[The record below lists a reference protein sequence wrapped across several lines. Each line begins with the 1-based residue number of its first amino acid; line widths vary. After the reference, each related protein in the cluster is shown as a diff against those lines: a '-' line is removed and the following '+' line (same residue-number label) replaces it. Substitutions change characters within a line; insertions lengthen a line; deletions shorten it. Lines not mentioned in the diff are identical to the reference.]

1 MNNTFT
7 IFEIAAMKMLW
18 AILCT
23 ANSFYIVILEIA
35 I

>member
-7 IFEIAAMKMLW
+7 VFEIAAMKILW

-23 ANSFYIVILEIA
+23 ANDFYIVISEVA